1 MIVLILL
8 LLLSIIRPF
17 AQLPHTTGNYQNS
30 LFFGCLLI
38 FFSVFGITAFKQLWN
53 LRDKNSNSGSIVVK

>member
-1 MIVLILL
+1 MLARLPLLMIVLILL

-17 AQLPHTTGNYQNS
+17 AQLPHTTANYQNS

-38 FFSVFGITAFKQLWN
+38 FFQSSELLHLNNYGT
-53 LRDKNSNSGSIVVK
+53 

>member
-1 MIVLILL
+1 MLVRLPLLMIVLIL

-17 AQLPHTTGNYQNS
+17 AQLPHTTANYQNS

-38 FFSVFGITAFKQLWN
+38 FFFQS
-53 LRDKNSNSGSIVVK
+53 SGLLHLNNYGT